1 MGAGHGHG
9 HGHGRRPRPSGPVR
23 TGPESTG
30 TADGT
35 GPGGPAD
42 GTGPGG
48 TADGTGSARAGE
60 RYRGRLAVTF
70 ALAAAYLAVE
80 IVVALAS
87 DSLALL
93 SDAGHMLTDT
103 AGLGMALAAITA
115 ASRAGHGQ
123 YLTGSQARRG
133 AGRTFGL
140 YRLEVLAALANA
152 VLLFG
157 VAGYVVWKSVGR
169 LREPVDVP
177 AGPIFVVA
185 CVGLAVNLAGFW
197 LLREGAKESLNVR
210 GAYLEV
216 LADAVGSAGVI
227 VAAVAIAATGKDWID
242 PAVAIGLGVWI
253 LPRTW
258 RLGAQALRVL
268 LEAAPPHID
277 LSSLQADLAAL
288 PGVVDVHDLHV
299 WTLTSDME
307 VATAHLQVLPGTDTH
322 AVLDQ
327 ARALLARVHKLEH
340 ATLQVEP
347 ADHTGCE
354 QVGW

>member
-1 MGAGHGHG
+1 
-9 HGHGRRPRPSGPVR
+9 V
-23 TGPESTG
+23 
-30 TADGT
+30 
-35 GPGGPAD
+35 
-42 GTGPGG
+42 
-48 TADGTGSARAGE
+48 RAGA
-60 RYRGRLAVTF
+60 RYRNRLAVAF
-70 ALAAAYLAVE
+70 ALAAVYLVVE
-80 IVVALAS
+80 VIVALAT

-115 ASRAGHGQ
+115 ASRAQ
-123 YLTGSQARRG
+123 TDSR
-133 AGRTFGL
+133 RTFGL

-157 VAGYVVWKSVGR
+157 VAAYVLWKAIDRLHDPVGIS
-169 LREPVDVP
+169 
-177 AGPIFVVA
+177 AGPVFAVA
-185 CVGLAVNLAGFW
+185 CAGLAVNLVGFW

-227 VAAVAIAATGKDWID
+227 VAAILIGITGRDWID
-242 PAVAIGLGVWI
+242 PALAIALGVWI
-253 LPRTW
+253 LPRTY

-277 LSSLQADLAAL
+277 LSGLEADLAAL
-288 PGVVDVHDLHV
+288 PGVVGVHDLHV
-299 WTLTSDME
+299 WTLTSEME
-307 VATAHLQVLPGTDTH
+307 VATAHLVVAVGTDTH
-322 AVLDQ
+322 AVLDR
-327 ARALLARVHKLEH
+327 AREMLLHDHKLEH

-347 ADHTGCE
+347 DDHTGCE

>member
-1 MGAGHGHG
+1 VGHGHG
-9 HGHGRRPRPSGPVR
+9 HGHV
-23 TGPESTG
+23 
-30 TADGT
+30 
-35 GPGGPAD
+35 GG
-42 GTGPGG
+42 G
-48 TADGTGSARAGE
+48 RAGE
-60 RYRGRLAVTF
+60 RHRGRLTLTLG
-70 ALAAAYLAVE
+70 LAAVYLVVE
-80 IVVALAS
+80 FVVALTTH
-87 DSLALL
+87 SLALL

-115 ASRAGHGQ
+115 ATRAQG
-123 YLTGSQARRG
+123 G
-133 AGRTFGL
+133 AATGRTFGL

-152 VLLFG
+152 ILLFG
-157 VAGYVVWKSVGR
+157 VAAYVLWKSIDR
-169 LREPVDVP
+169 LQDPVDIN
-177 AGPIFVVA
+177 AGAVFAVA
-185 CVGLAVNLAGFW
+185 CAGLVVNLIGFR

-216 LADAVGSAGVI
+216 LADAIGSAGVI
-227 VAAVAIAATGKDWID
+227 VAAVLIGITGKDWID
-242 PAVAIGLGVWI
+242 PALAIALGVWI
-253 LPRTW
+253 LPRTY

-277 LSSLQADLAAL
+277 LSALQSDLAAL

-299 WTLTSDME
+299 WTLTSEME
-307 VATAHLQVLPGTDTH
+307 VATAHLVVTVGTDTH

-327 ARALLARVHKLEH
+327 ARELLAHHHKLEH

>member
-1 MGAGHGHG
+1 MGAGHGLGHG
-9 HGHGRRPRPSGPVR
+9 HGHVPRPAG
-23 TGPESTG
+23 
-30 TADGT
+30 ADGSA
-35 GPGGPAD
+35 PG
-42 GTGPGG
+42 
-48 TADGTGSARAGE
+48 RAGE
-60 RYRGRLAVTF
+60 RHLGRLKITF
-70 ALAAAYLAVE
+70 LLAAAYLVVE
-80 IVVALAS
+80 VVVALWS
-87 DSLALL
+87 GSLALL

-123 YLTGSQARRG
+123 YLTGAQARRG

-157 VAGYVVWKSVGR
+157 VAAYVVWEGVQR
-169 LREPVDVP
+169 LRDPVEVP
-177 AGPIFVVA
+177 AGPIFAVA
-185 CVGLAVNLAGFW
+185 CVGLAVNLVGFW

-227 VAAVAIAATGKDWID
+227 VAAVAIAATGRDWID
-242 PAVAIGLGVWI
+242 PAVAIALGVWI
-253 LPRTW
+253 LPRTY

-277 LSSLQADLAAL
+277 LAVLQADLLAL

-327 ARALLARVHKLEH
+327 ARAMLAGRHRLDH

>member
-1 MGAGHGHG
+1 MGHGHG
-9 HGHGRRPRPSGPVR
+9 HGHGG
-23 TGPESTG
+23 
-30 TADGT
+30 
-35 GPGGPAD
+35 GGP
-42 GTGPGG
+42 
-48 TADGTGSARAGE
+48 TAVRAGA
-60 RYRGRLAVTF
+60 RYRGRLTIAFV
-70 ALAAAYLAVE
+70 LAAVYLVVE
-80 IVVALAS
+80 IVVALAT

-115 ASRAGHGQ
+115 ASRAQ
-123 YLTGSQARRG
+123 TDSR
-133 AGRTFGL
+133 RTFGL

-157 VAGYVVWKSVGR
+157 VSAYVLWEAVDR
-169 LREPVDVP
+169 LEDPVDIA
-177 AGPIFVVA
+177 AGPVFAVA
-185 CVGLAVNLAGFW
+185 CAGLAVNLVGFY

-216 LADAVGSAGVI
+216 LADAVGSAGVV
-227 VAAVAIAATGKDWID
+227 VAAILIGVTGEDWID
-242 PAVAIGLGVWI
+242 PALAIALGIWI
-253 LPRTW
+253 LPRTY

-277 LSSLQADLAAL
+277 LPGLEADLAAL
-288 PGVVDVHDLHV
+288 PGVVGVHDLHV

-307 VATAHLQVLPGTDTH
+307 VATAHLVVAVGTDTH

-327 ARALLARVHKLEH
+327 AREMLLHDHKLEH

-347 ADHTGCE
+347 DDHTGCE
-354 QVGW
+354 QIGW